1 MPRTIAEENSMLGAY
16 NWKISRGD
24 ESGTK
29 LQGYVKPQ
37 YTKPGLTISF
47 HASSELDECQFFLR
61 IYRLGWYRGA
71 GARQVHRSK
80 IISVGNN
87 GIWSKGK
94 GWQHNEKC
102 GDAIVGMDWPR
113 VYQLYIPDDWLS
125 GSYIAKFETLDGR
138 SYIHPFWVSTTG
150 KTEAKIAVLGAVI
163 TSQARNWWGGVSA
176 TQVVDGKAFLLQ
188 KNCIIQ

>member
-47 HASSELDECQFFLR
+47 HASTELDDCQFFLR

-87 GIWSKGK
+87 GIWSKDN

-113 VYQLYIPDDWLS
+113 VSI
-125 GSYIAKFETLDGR
+125 
-138 SYIHPFWVSTTG
+138 IHPRRLALG
-150 KTEAKIAVLGAVI
+150 KLHCEIRNFRWTFLHSSLLGVN
-163 TSQARNWWGGVSA
+163 NW
-176 TQVVDGKAFLLQ
+176 
-188 KNCIIQ
+188 